1 MDLPLNKAPPL
12 HKESSL
18 DSDRELDKLS
28 ANAVYAALLVE
39 MLVGQ
44 KIPLGELL
52 AGTGIDL
59 KVLKSL
65 DARISGR
72 QFKALIENALRLSD
86 DPALGFKF
94 GFQLKLSTHGFLGFA
109 AMSAATLGEALELAV
124 KYCRTRFDFFALD
137 LFQRG
142 DDVVL
147 QVDELLDLGRAGAFL
162 LESVM
167 ASFGT
172 MSINLL
178 GEIPKGVRIRRTC
191 DKPPYFEAMEEWFPQ
206 RAPVE
211 FNQSA
216 NQMIFRHSVLQRQLN
231 LSDPM
236 ARQLAE
242 AQCQRELQTIQV
254 EDDLLYRV
262 HRLLKEAEPNY
273 PKLDE
278 VASRLHLS
286 SRTFKRRLQA
296 EGTTFQA
303 ILDKVRMHQAKQLLA
318 GSRQSVDAIASALGY
333 SDASNFSRAF
343 RRCEGMTPARYRRA
357 SANNNNVEGK

>member
-1 MDLPLNKAPPL
+1 MDITPNKDQAPEP
-12 HKESSL
+12 
-18 DSDRELDKLS
+18 DRELDRLS

-39 MLVGQ
+39 MLVNQGH
-44 KIPLGELL
+44 PLAEVL
-52 AGTGIDL
+52 AGTGIEL
-59 KVLKSL
+59 ESLKSAE
-65 DARISGR
+65 ARLTAR
-72 QFKALIENALRLSD
+72 QYKALIENALQLSA

-137 LFQRG
+137 IFARG

-147 QVDELLDLGRAGAFL
+147 QVDELLNLGRVSEFW

-191 DKPPYFEAMEEWFPQ
+191 DKPPYFEEMEVWFPQ
-206 RAPVE
+206 RTPVE

-216 NQMIFRHSVLQRQLN
+216 NQLIFRSGLMQRRLN

-262 HRLLKEAEPNY
+262 HRLLKEAEPHY

-303 ILDKVRMHQAKQLLA
+303 ILDRVRMHQARQLLS

-343 RRCEGMTPARYRRA
+343 RRCEGMTPARYRRE
-357 SANNNNVEGK
+357 SINNNNVEGK

>member
-1 MDLPLNKAPPL
+1 MEHPSHLTSNKEPHP
-12 HKESSL
+12 E
-18 DSDRELDKLS
+18 SDRELDKLS
-28 ANAVYAALLVE
+28 ANAIYAALLVE
-39 MLVGQ
+39 MLVEQG
-44 KIPLGELL
+44 IPLAELL
-52 AGTGIDL
+52 AGTQISVDTL
-59 KVLKSL
+59 RSL
-65 DARISGR
+65 EARLSAR
-72 QFKALIENALRLSD
+72 QYRALIENAVRLCP

-124 KYCRTRFDFFALD
+124 KYCRTRFDFFALEI
-137 LFQRG
+137 FEQG
-142 DDVVL
+142 GCIIL
-147 QVDELLDLGRAGAFL
+147 QVDELLNMGRSSAFL

-172 MSINLL
+172 MSINIL
-178 GEIPKGVRIRRTC
+178 GEIPRGVRIKRTC
-191 DKPPYFEAMEEWFPQ
+191 DKPPYFEAVEGWFPQ
-206 RAPVE
+206 RAPVD
-211 FNQSA
+211 FNQTA
-216 NQMIFRHSVLQRQLN
+216 NQLVFQKGLMERRLN
-231 LSDPM
+231 LSDPL

-254 EDDLLYRV
+254 DDDLLYRV

-296 EGTTFQA
+296 EGTTFQS
-303 ILDKVRMHQAKQLLA
+303 ILDRVRMHQAKQLLT

-343 RRCEGMTPARYRRA
+343 RRCEGMTPARYRREY
-357 SANNNNVEGK
+357 ANNNQQH